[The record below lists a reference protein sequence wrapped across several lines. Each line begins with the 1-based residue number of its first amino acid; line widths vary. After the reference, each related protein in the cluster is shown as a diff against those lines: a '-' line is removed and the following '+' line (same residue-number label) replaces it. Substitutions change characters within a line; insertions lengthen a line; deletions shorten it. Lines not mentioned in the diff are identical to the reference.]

1 MQQEKEPHLLRQRRF
16 LPFFLTQFWG
26 AFNDNVFKNALV
38 ILIAYKVVKDSAEG
52 DSNLLVNLAFGLF
65 ILPFFLFSAFAG
77 QVADKY
83 EKSMLIR
90 RIKAMEILIMLL
102 AALGFWW
109 QNVPLLL
116 VVLFL
121 MGAQSTLFGPVKYG
135 LLPQHLK
142 PEELV
147 TGNAWIESST
157 FLAILIGTIAGGVL
171 VAFDSPWPVMVAVV
185 FIAVMGFLSARFVP
199 AAPPADPELKLN
211 KNVLAETFRNLKFL
225 PGNRVVFLSILGIS
239 WFWFY
244 GAIFLAQVPNFTKT
258 ILHGNEHVVTLLL
271 AAFSIGIGLGAWLC
285 NKLSGHRV
293 EIGLVP
299 LGAIGMTVFG
309 LDLYFASQQWL
320 QQPPPSVLGLS
331 DFLQQAGAWR
341 VLLDMMFIG
350 VSGGLFIVP
359 LYALVQERGDRKHLS
374 RIIAGNNIINALFM
388 VVSAIMAIAVL
399 SFLQLDIPTLFLLT
413 AVLNILVSLYIF
425 TLVPEFL
432 MRLLAWLLVQVIYR
446 VKAEGL
452 ENIPPEGPA
461 VLVCNHISFVDP
473 VIIGGYVRRPVRFVM
488 HYKIFNAPLTRWLFK
503 SARAIPIAG
512 KNEDPQM
519 YQQAFDAIRQALQD
533 GDLVCIFPE
542 GRLTPDGQIQPFR
555 SGIERIIEETPVP
568 VIPMALDNLW
578 GSLFSRYEKNPLKR
592 RPKKLWAHIHL
603 RVGKPVPPEKAHK
616 EFLQQLVEQLKHGKN
631 LSGEESGEEEETGRN
646 DEKAGKH

>member
-1 MQQEKEPHLLRQRRF
+1 MSDKNSPHLLRQRRF

-38 ILIAYKVVKDSAEG
+38 ILIAYKVVTSASEG

-65 ILPFFLFSAFAG
+65 ILPFFLFSALAG

-83 EKSMLIR
+83 EKAMLIR
-90 RIKAMEILIMLL
+90 RIKLMEILIMGL

-109 QNVPLLL
+109 QNVSLLL
-116 VVLFL
+116 LVLFL
-121 MGAQSTLFGPVKYG
+121 MGTQSTLFGPVKYG

-157 FLAILIGTIAGGVL
+157 FLAILVGTIAGGVL

-185 FIAVMGFLSARFVP
+185 LVAVLGYVSARFVP
-199 AAPPADPELKLN
+199 VAPAADPGIRLN
-211 KNVLAETFRNLKFL
+211 PNVLAETVRNLKFL
-225 PGNRVVFLSILGIS
+225 TRSRVVFLAVLGIS

-244 GAIFLAQVPNFTKT
+244 GAVFLAQVPNFSKN
-258 ILHGNEHVVTLLL
+258 ILHGDEHVVTLLL

-320 QQPPPSVLGLS
+320 QHTPAHMLGLRG
-331 DFLQQAGAWR
+331 FLSATGAWR
-341 VLLDMMFIG
+341 ALLDMVFIG

-359 LYALVQERGDRKHLS
+359 LYALVQERGDRQHLS
-374 RIIAGNNIINALFM
+374 RIIAGNNIINAGFM
-388 VVSAIMAIAVL
+388 VVSALMAIVML
-399 SFLQLDIPTLFLLT
+399 SYLGLDIPTLFLVT
-413 AVLNILVSLYIF
+413 AILNVLVSVYIF
-425 TLVPEFL
+425 TVVPEFV

-452 ENIPPEGPA
+452 ENIPDEGPA

-488 HYKIFNAPLTRWLFK
+488 HHKIFNARLTRWLFK

-512 KNEDPQM
+512 KKEDPVM
-519 YQQAFDAIRQALQD
+519 YEQAFEQIRQALAE

-555 SGIERIIEETPVP
+555 SGIERIIAETPVP
-568 VIPMALDNLW
+568 VIPVALDNLW

-592 RPKKLWAHIHL
+592 RPKKLWARIGF
-603 RVGKPVPPEKAHK
+603 RVGRPVPPEQASK
-616 EFLQQLVEQLKHGKN
+616 ENLQQMVGKLKDEAR
-631 LSGEESGEEEETGRN
+631 GEK
-646 DEKAGKH
+646 KAG

>member
-1 MQQEKEPHLLRQRRF
+1 MQEEPHLLRQRRF

-38 ILIAYKVVKDSAEG
+38 ILIAYKVVTDSAHG
-52 DSNLLVNLAFGLF
+52 DSNMLVNLAFGLF

-90 RIKAMEILIMLL
+90 RIKAMEIIIMLL
-102 AALGFWW
+102 AAVGFWF

-116 VVLFL
+116 LVLFL
-121 MGAQSTLFGPVKYG
+121 MGTQSTLFGPVKYG

-157 FLAILIGTIAGGVL
+157 FLAILIGTIAGGIL

-185 FIAVMGFLSARFVP
+185 FIALMGFISSRFVP
-199 AAPPADPELKLN
+199 VASPADPNLELN
-211 KNVLAETFRNLKFL
+211 PNVLAETWRNLKFL
-225 PGNRVVFLSILGIS
+225 PGNRVVFLAILGIS

-244 GAIFLAQVPNFTKT
+244 GAIFLAQVPNFSKN
-258 ILHGNEHVVTLLL
+258 ILHGDEHVVTLLL
-271 AAFSIGIGLGAWLC
+271 AGFSIGIGLGAWLC

-320 QQPPPSVLGLS
+320 QQPPADVLGLRE
-331 DFLQQAGAWR
+331 FIRYPGAWR
-341 VLLDMMFIG
+341 VVLDMVFIG

-359 LYALVQERGDRKHLS
+359 LYALVQERGDRKYLS

-388 VVSAIMAIAVL
+388 VVSALMAIVL
-399 SFLQLDIPTLFLLT
+399 LSVLHLDIPTLFLVT
-413 AVLNILVSLYIF
+413 AVLNILVSIYIF

-452 ENIPPEGPA
+452 ENIPDEGPA

-473 VIIGGYVRRPVRFVM
+473 VIVGGYVRRPVRFVM

-512 KNEDPQM
+512 KNEDPAI
-519 YQQAFDAIRQALQD
+519 YERAFAEIRQALAD

-542 GRLTPDGQIQPFR
+542 GRLTPDGSIQPFR
-555 SGIERIIEETPVP
+555 SGIERILAETPVP
-568 VIPMALDNLW
+568 VIPVALDNLW
-578 GSLFSRYEKNPLKR
+578 GSMFSRYEKNPLKR
-592 RPKKLWAHIHL
+592 RPKKLWARIYL
-603 RVGKPVPPEKAHK
+603 RVGKPLPPEKASK
-616 EFLQQLVEQLKHGKN
+616 ECLQKLVAALKNG
-631 LSGEESGEEEETGRN
+631 SYSEEMMATCP
-646 DEKAGKH
+646 EKSD